1 MLRKFRRDE
10 RGNYAMLTALVMVPV
25 MGALAL
31 AIDYTQMS
39 RHRQATLNALDAAN
53 MATAWRLLEGESEED
68 LIVYAND
75 FFAANLGPVKP
86 ENTTLYVTFP
96 DGSAGGSTLRM
107 QADLTYKPIFYPVF
121 QALRGEKSGDGTFKL
136 NASNEVRL
144 KNTLEVALVLDNS
157 GSMGFKGSGSGQKR
171 IDLLKAAAKE
181 LVDTLAGQGAMM
193 QQVAKPVQFGIVPFA
208 ASVNVGP
215 DNEEADWMDTDGVS
229 SIHHENF
236 DWDTMAEIEG
246 GKKRVEKVDG
256 VYHKQG
262 ALWRDEEG
270 DKVTRFTLY
279 DEIKEVTPSAP
290 MASWAGCVEMRPGSY
305 GLDDTVPDRKNPD
318 TLFVPMFAPDEEDPK
333 NWRENVH
340 NNWLA
345 DAGGGDAIKRQE
357 YMPKYFPAVL
367 APRVPDGGGPN
378 ASCTTKPI
386 TPLTDVTDKDG
397 LEAIKDAIDGM
408 VADGATNVPEGM
420 AWGWRVVSGR
430 APFTEGRPD
439 EQRGNDK
446 VVIVLTD
453 GANTYYTPQWLGYN
467 DPAGNK
473 SIYSN
478 YGYAKNGRIF
488 ENTTVNPYD
497 YSNPNYTKAMNQQFA
512 KLCDHAKYGKD
523 GKGGKDE
530 DGEIIVM
537 TVALD
542 LSTWKADEREQ
553 IEALKSCA
561 SESRFRKDENG
572 NPAKLFWNATG
583 ADLSEKFKEIADE
596 LSNLR
601 FVS

>member
-53 MATAWRLLEGESEED
+53 MATAWRLLEGKSKEE

-75 FFAANLGPVKP
+75 FFTANLGPVKR
-86 ENTTLYVTFP
+86 ENTKLHITFP
-96 DGSAGGSTLRM
+96 DSSTGGNTLKM

-121 QALRGEKSGDGTFKL
+121 QALRGEKSGDNAFAL

-144 KNTLEVALVLDNS
+144 RNTVEVALVLDNS
-157 GSMGFKGSGSGQKR
+157 GSMDFTGSGSGKKR

-181 LVDTLAGQGAMM
+181 LVDTLANQGAMM

-208 ASVNVGP
+208 ASVNVGS
-215 DNEEADWMDTDGVS
+215 DKEGESWLDMDGVS

-236 DWDTMAEIEG
+236 DWDTMATIG
-246 GKKRVEKVDG
+246 AGQKRVEKVEG
-256 VYHKQG
+256 IYRKLG
-262 ALWRDEEG
+262 KLWALKGEENE
-270 DKVTRFTLY
+270 KVTRFTLFN
-279 DEIKEVTPSAP
+279 ELEKVTGSAP
-290 MASWAGCVEMRPGSY
+290 WAYWAGCVEMRPGSY
-305 GLDDTVPDRKNPD
+305 GLDNTVPNRNNPD
-318 TLFVPMFAPDEEDPK
+318 TLFVPMFAPDETDIPG
-333 NWRENVH
+333 WRGAY
-340 NNWLA
+340 NNWWA
-345 DAGGGDAIKRQE
+345 DQTGGEARE
-357 YMPKYFPAVL
+357 RLVYMPKYFPAAMQNPSV
-367 APRVPDGGGPN
+367 DDNKGPN
-378 ASCTTKPI
+378 LSCTTKPI
-386 TPLTDVTDKDG
+386 TPLTDVTTSDG
-397 LEAIKDAIDGM
+397 LETIKNAIDGM
-408 VADGATNVPEGM
+408 VANGATNVPEGM
-420 AWGWRVVSGR
+420 AWGWRVVSSKV
-430 APFTEGRPD
+430 PFTEGRPD
-439 EQRGNDK
+439 EQKGNDK

-453 GANTYYTPQWLGYN
+453 GANTYYTPQSLGARDDAEN
-467 DPAGNK
+467 R

-478 YGYAKNGRIF
+478 YGYARNRRIF
-488 ENTTVNPYD
+488 ENTTVDPSIYTND
-497 YSNPNYTKAMNQQFA
+497 NYTKAMNQQFA
-512 KLCDHAKYGKD
+512 KLCDNAKGTGEGK
-523 GKGGKDE
+523 E
-530 DGEIIVM
+530 GEIIVM

-542 LSTWKADEREQ
+542 LSKWKADEKAQ
-553 IEALKSCA
+553 IEALEACA

-583 ADLSEKFKEIADE
+583 ADLSDKFKEIADE